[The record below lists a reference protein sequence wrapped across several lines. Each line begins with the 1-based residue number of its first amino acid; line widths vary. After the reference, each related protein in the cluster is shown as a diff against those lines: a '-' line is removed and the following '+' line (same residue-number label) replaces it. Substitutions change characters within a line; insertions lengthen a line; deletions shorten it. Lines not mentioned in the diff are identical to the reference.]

1 MPALKTKHDVDKHVG
16 QRIRHRRWMTG
27 LTQQG
32 LADKVGITFQQIQK
46 YETSMNR
53 VSASRLWDIANAMGV
68 PITFFFEGLSEDGET
83 TKADPEAGPTDKR
96 TLDMAKAMSN
106 IPVMQRDKL
115 FDLAKVMG
123 AVQ

>member
-1 MPALKTKHDVDKHVG
+1 MPGLKTKHDVDTHVG
-16 QRIRHRRWMTG
+16 KRIRHRRWMTG
-27 LTQQG
+27 LTQQQ

-83 TKADPEAGPTDKR
+83 TEAVPEDKE
-96 TLDMAKAMSN
+96 TLQLAQKLRSVPQAQRLCLYNMAHS
-106 IPVMQRDKL
+106 
-115 FDLAKVMG
+115 LA
-123 AVQ
+123 AS